1 MSWFR
6 AKDELGERADR
17 LAGVVARRFEAE
29 WDELLAEVPAL
40 GGVSRE
46 AWLRAATVAAVSLA
60 VFPLLRACRGEA
72 GRFDRLK
79 SRMFAGLEA
88 RFPKSAGLVR
98 EAEGATVPPSGHE
111 QTRTLNEVDEATSL
125 ALAGWVLRHLGATRE
140 RSWQDVRRIAPVLQR
155 VVHGCWLG

>member
-6 AKDELGERADR
+6 ARDELGERADR
-17 LAGVVARRFEAE
+17 LAGQVALRFEAE
-29 WDELLAEVPAL
+29 WDEIVVAVPAL
-40 GGVSRE
+40 GGVNRE

-79 SRMFAGLEA
+79 TRAFAGLEA
-88 RFPKSAGLVR
+88 RFPKSGGLVR

-111 QTRTLNEVDEATSL
+111 RAQTLTEVDEATSL
-125 ALAGWVLRHLGATRE
+125 ALAGWVLRHLGATGD
-140 RSWQDVRRIAPVLQR
+140 RSWQDIRRIAPVLRRAVQ
-155 VVHGCWLG
+155 GCWLG